1 MVVMILIIIC
11 LLIFSKP
18 STKIRTTQFKKSDVS
33 IVCFS
38 PLNEMVDIGRLVI
51 NEKEKF
57 EKFQNIIKVMSC
69 VNNMG

>member
-1 MVVMILIIIC
+1 
-11 LLIFSKP
+11 
-18 STKIRTTQFKKSDVS
+18 
-33 IVCFS
+33 
-38 PLNEMVDIGRLVI
+38 MVDIGRLVI